1 MSVARLRTE
10 LSSRCV
16 AVARGAVVLSVLL
29 PATSSAVAGTPM
41 PAACPPTASVP
52 SPATPLTPPPEQV
65 VACIGAQ
72 PITGAAFSH
81 WAAIAAKAVGP
92 PGKGRPPPSAA
103 AVKQE
108 VMSFLISSNWVLG
121 EAQDLG
127 LHVTEAEVRHSF
139 DHIRDQQFHTRRE
152 FHAFL
157 RASGETLGDLV
168 FRLRL
173 NLTSVRIQRHIV
185 AGHHGTRSKERALE
199 TFVVNFKRKW
209 QAQTSCASQF
219 AVPDCGRVY

>member
-1 MSVARLRTE
+1 MSVGRLRTR
-10 LSSRCV
+10 LGRRCV
-16 AVARGAVVLSVLL
+16 AAIRGAIVLSLL
-29 PATSSAVAGTPM
+29 VPVISSAGVSSAS
-41 PAACPPTASVP
+41 AALCPPSATPP
-52 SPATPLTPPPEQV
+52 SPAAPQPPPPDQV

-81 WAAIAAKAVGP
+81 WAAIAAKAEEP
-92 PGKGRPPPSAA
+92 PGKRPPPSAA

-108 VMSFLISSNWVLG
+108 VMGFLISSNWVLG
-121 EAQDLG
+121 EARDLG
-127 LHVTEAEVRHSF
+127 VHVTEAEVRHSF
-139 DHIRDQQFHTRRE
+139 DHIRNQVFHTRRE

-168 FRLRL
+168 FRMRL
-173 NLTSVRIQRHIV
+173 NLTSVRIQRHII

-219 AVPDCGRVY
+219 AVADCGRVY

>member
-1 MSVARLRTE
+1 VP
-10 LSSRCV
+10 V
-16 AVARGAVVLSVLL
+16 I
-29 PATSSAVAGTPM
+29 SSAGVSSAS
-41 PAACPPTASVP
+41 AALCPWSATAPSPTAP
-52 SPATPLTPPPEQV
+52 PPPPPEQV
-65 VACIGAQ
+65 LACIGAQ
-72 PITGAAFSH
+72 SITGAAFSH
-81 WAAIAAKAVGP
+81 WAAIAAKAEGP
-92 PGKGRPPPSAA
+92 PRKGHPPPSAV

-108 VMSFLISSNWVLG
+108 VMGFLISSDWVLG
-121 EAQDLG
+121 EARDLG
-127 LHVTEAEVRHSF
+127 VHVTEAEVRHRF

-168 FRLRL
+168 FRVRL
-173 NLTSVRIQRHIV
+173 NLTSIRIQRHIV

-209 QAQTSCASQF
+209 QARTACASQY